1 MRRRTLMTA
10 LAGAAAWPAPGFAQS
25 GNGPN
30 PASPRRIAVLMG
42 VKQGDPE
49 GEGRFDALRNGLAER
64 GWIDGKTA
72 KLDVQWAGGDLARI
86 QTLVSE
92 IIAAGPDIIVANGTA
107 VTSAVHQATKTIPVV
122 FVLAADPVGLG
133 YIESLGRPGGNMTGF
148 TFFDPPLVGKWLQL
162 LKEAAPAVAT
172 TNLLFNPG
180 TAGFY
185 YKFFEGLPG
194 LGTYIKLAPVRDV
207 AEVESLLA
215 EFAKSPS
222 ASLIVGADP
231 FNVVHGRE
239 IVALAERFR
248 LPAIYIYRQL
258 ALDGGL
264 MAYGPD
270 TFDAFYQTA
279 GYVDRVLHG
288 AKPADLPAQAPTK
301 YNFIVNAGTARK
313 LGLTLPPSLLARAD
327 EVIE

>member
-1 MRRRTLMTA
+1 
-10 LAGAAAWPAPGFAQS
+10 
-25 GNGPN
+25 
-30 PASPRRIAVLMG
+30 MG

-49 GEGRFDALRNGLAER
+49 GEGRFDALRSGLAER
-64 GWIDGKTA
+64 GWVDGKTA
-72 KLDVQWAGGDLARI
+72 KLEVYWAGGEIARI
-86 QTLVSE
+86 RALVAE
-92 IIAAGPDIIVANGTA
+92 IVASAPDIIVGNGTA
-107 VTSAVHQATKTIPVV
+107 AASELHKATKTIPVI

-133 YIESLGRPGGNMTGF
+133 YIESLGRPGGNVTGF
-148 TFFDPPLVGKWLQL
+148 TFFDPPLVGKWFQL
-162 LKEAAPAVAT
+162 LKEVAPGVAT

-194 LGTYIKLAPVRDV
+194 LGTYIKLTPVRDM
-207 AEVESLLA
+207 AEAEAMVGELA
-215 EFAKSPS
+215 KAPG

-248 LPAIYIYRQL
+248 LPTVYIYRQL

-270 TFDAFYQTA
+270 TFEAFHRTA
-279 GYVDRVLHG
+279 DYVDRVLRG

-301 YNFIVNAGTARK
+301 YTFIVNAGTARK
-313 LGLTLPPSLLARAD
+313 LGLTLPPALLARAD